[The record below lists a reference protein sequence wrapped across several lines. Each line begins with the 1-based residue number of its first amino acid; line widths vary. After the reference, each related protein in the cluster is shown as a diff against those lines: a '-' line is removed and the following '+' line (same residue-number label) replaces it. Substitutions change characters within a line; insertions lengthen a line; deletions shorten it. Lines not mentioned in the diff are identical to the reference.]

1 MTPSP
6 TPSLREQALDRL
18 TAHTPLVWIALS
30 FFGGIGLAAW
40 LGLPLYIWILCMA
53 GVILLLLL
61 TRRFAPTVQVWLLA
75 LSLLGLFVGAARYQ
89 LSQHA
94 VTPFDVAFFNDREYD
109 LLVTGWVADMPDRRD
124 TYTNLRIEVEAVD
137 SGTGDLPVHGTILVR
152 VDENK
157 GYHYGERL
165 RLRGQL
171 KTPPEDEEFSYR
183 DYLARDGI
191 YSYMSQAEATVLPGE
206 RGKPF
211 DKAMY
216 GLKERLL
223 GLVYRLF
230 PDPEASLLA
239 GILLGVDTG
248 LTRELQ
254 DAFKNTGTAH
264 IIAISGFNIS
274 IIAGIFVSLF
284 SRVFGKRLGSFF
296 AILAIL
302 FYTLLVGAD
311 AAVVRAAIMG
321 ILGLVGRQLGRRNMG
336 LNMLAFSALGMMAW
350 NPLIVGDV
358 GFQLSV
364 MATLGLILYAEPLS
378 NLAQTFLLKLRVPT
392 ATVEQILPP
401 ISDFVLL
408 TLAAQITTLPI
419 MAYQFK
425 RISLVSLIANPFI
438 LPPQPAVMILGGVA
452 VLLALAWFPIGQL
465 TAWVAWPFVEYTIRA
480 VEFFDRIPHGTL
492 YLGDSSPWWVA
503 AFYVVLFGLTLNWFR
518 LKDAFSALGERV
530 KTLSIAGV
538 LTALL
543 ALTLLVWRSTATL
556 PDGKLH
562 ITFLD
567 VGSADAVL
575 IQTPDGRSVLVN
587 GGPSAATLSD
597 ELGRRLPVFHRQL
610 DWLIVASTTENQMA
624 ALPRVLERYP
634 PQSVLWSG
642 YVQGSYS
649 AEQVDKYLAAE
660 NIPTVYAEAGQRL
673 ELGDGAFI
681 EVQSVGPRGSVLLI
695 QWKDFRALLP
705 IGMDA
710 DTMESLEYGNVM
722 GPVDVLLLADSGFF
736 ATTNVDWVQN
746 LNPQLIVLS
755 VEAGDPDG
763 LPSPEALEASGG
775 YNLLRTDRSG
785 WIQVTTD
792 GATMQ
797 VEAEREAAVDSGE

>member
-6 TPSLREQALDRL
+6 TPSLRGQALDQL
-18 TAHTPLVWIALS
+18 TAHTPLVWIALA

-61 TRRFAPTVQVWLLA
+61 TRRFAPTVQAGLLA
-75 LSLLGLFVGAARYQ
+75 VSLLGLFIGAARYQ
-89 LSQHA
+89 FSQHA

-124 TYTNLRIEVEAVD
+124 TYTNLRIEAEAVD

-152 VDENK
+152 VGENET
-157 GYHYGERL
+157 YHYGERL

-191 YSYMSQAEATVLPGE
+191 YSYMSRAEATVLPGE
-206 RGKPF
+206 RGSFFYKT
-211 DKAMY
+211 MY

-296 AILAIL
+296 AILAII

-311 AAVVRAAIMG
+311 SAVVRAAIMG
-321 ILGLVGRQLGRRNMG
+321 ILGLVGRQIGRRNLG
-336 LNMLAFSALGMMAW
+336 LNMLSLAALIMMVI
-350 NPLIVGDV
+350 NPLVVGDV

-378 NLAQTFLLKLRVPT
+378 NLAQTLLLKVRVPA

-465 TAWVAWPFVEYTIRA
+465 AAWAAWPFVEYTIRA
-480 VEFFDRIPHGTL
+480 VEFFDRIPHGTI

-503 AFYVVLFGLTLNWFR
+503 AFYAILFGLTFNWSR
-518 LKDAFSALGERV
+518 LKDAVSTLGERV
-530 KTLSIAGV
+530 RTLSIVGV

-562 ITFLD
+562 ITFLS

-610 DWLIVASTTENQMA
+610 NWLIVASTAENQMA

-649 AEQVDKYLAAE
+649 AEQVDKYLAAG

-673 ELGDGAFI
+673 ELGNGAFI

-705 IGMDA
+705 VGMSA
-710 DTMESLEYGNVM
+710 DTMESLEYGNAI

-755 VEAGDPDG
+755 VAAGDPDG
-763 LPSPEALEASGG
+763 LPSPEALDAAGG
-775 YNLLRTDRSG
+775 YNLLRTDRNG

-792 GATMQ
+792 GTTMQ
-797 VEAEREAAVDSGE
+797 VEAEREAAVESGK